1 MFKKKSCGGIKIRI
15 MNYYKLIIKPGLI
28 LADKFLR
35 LFNLCIVLKV
45 DVKNRK
51 ALDIMILKTN
61 KDYYKG

>member
-1 MFKKKSCGGIKIRI
+1 